1 LPATHTHSDKL
12 HSSKNTESTT
22 TQAPGTGQEQTFSS
36 QLRAGDADTNS
47 SSNYG
52 TSGSTSEYGAD
63 GQRKKGLGEKA
74 KETVGLD
81 PKDGRD
87 PKDIGY
93 NQSSSTTGY
102 NQGSSSSYGTTG
114 STTEYGADG
123 QRKKGLGEK
132 AKEAVGLDPKDG
144 RDPKD
149 VGYNQSSSSYNT
161 SGGGLGRSSEE
172 HRGIDRQSERMGDL
186 SVSNSERAHE
196 RSQHTAAPVVQER
209 VHDQYNNVDRTRVE
223 ELHDRTQVSQT
234 VQPIY
239 DERTEGTQRTR
250 QDHGLEVHEH
260 GSAGLDSRT
269 EAELA
274 AKRQQLASEH
284 RSTHDERTTERSSRP
299 DVDVQSRTN
308 TVEEVR
314 LH

>member
-1 LPATHTHSDKL
+1 
-12 HSSKNTESTT
+12 
-22 TQAPGTGQEQTFSS
+22 
-36 QLRAGDADTNS
+36 
-47 SSNYG
+47 
-52 TSGSTSEYGAD
+52 
-63 GQRKKGLGEKA
+63 
-74 KETVGLD
+74 
-81 PKDGRD
+81 
-87 PKDIGY
+87 
-93 NQSSSTTGY
+93 
-102 NQGSSSSYGTTG
+102 
-114 STTEYGADG
+114 
-123 QRKKGLGEK
+123 
-132 AKEAVGLDPKDG
+132 
-144 RDPKD
+144 
-149 VGYNQSSSSYNT
+149 
-161 SGGGLGRSSEE
+161 
-172 HRGIDRQSERMGDL
+172 MGDL

-209 VHDQYNNVDRTRVE
+209 IHDQYNNVDRTRVE

-274 AKRQQLASEH
+274 AKREQISRDH
-284 RSTHDERTTERSSRP
+284 RSTHDERTSERSARP

-314 LH
+314 CSYLCCCCCVLY